1 MKRVLLFLFL
11 FTAANYALQ
20 HSGIDVKSEKQKLT
34 LAASA
39 EEVGFSSERLK
50 RIDDFFNLAISKKI
64 LPHVQAFIAR
74 HGKIVYSKSFG
85 YKDVEKNI
93 PLKNEDIFR
102 QASQTKAIT
111 TTAMMILF
119 EEGRI
124 ALTDPVSKYIPA
136 FKNVKVQKKQ
146 GTDYSEANLEGCKT
160 EITIHHLLT
169 HTSGIP
175 YWWDPNVFKI
185 VASPGYTME
194 NVSLEEVINE
204 MAKMPLVHQ
213 PGAGLSYG
221 YNLDVAGRIVE
232 IVSGMK
238 LDEFFRKRILDPL
251 DMKDTYLYLP
261 KEKENRLVALYEIN
275 KTNETYKLS
284 SDDLFSNYSVKGA
297 KSFLSGGAGSV
308 GTIEDYAKLC
318 QMFLNG
324 GSYNNNQIISPK
336 SVEMMTRNHVEGLP
350 LWATGNQFG
359 LGFEIMTEKGLQNIL
374 GTPGSYKWGGAFGTE
389 YVIDPK
395 EDLVMIFYT
404 NIRPF
409 EGKVDFLNKFRTL
422 VYQALIK

>member
-1 MKRVLLFLFL
+1 MKKFLLILFL
-11 FTAANYALQ
+11 FTASTYPFQITGNQ
-20 HSGIDVKSEKQKLT
+20 ENKEKQKLT
-34 LAASA
+34 RAAA
-39 EEVGFSSERLK
+39 PEEVGFSSERLS
-50 RIDDFFNLAISKKI
+50 RIDDFFNSAIKNKT
-64 LPHVQAFIAR
+64 LPHVQAIIAR
-74 HGKIVYSKSFG
+74 HGKIVYLKSFG
-85 YKDVEKNI
+85 FKDAEKNI
-93 PLKNEDIFR
+93 PLKDDDIFR

-119 EEGRI
+119 EEGKI
-124 ALTDPVSKYIPA
+124 ALTDPVSKYIPS

-146 GTDYSEANLEGCKT
+146 GTDYSDENLEDCKT

-213 PGAGLSYG
+213 PGTALSYG

-232 IVSGMK
+232 VASGMK
-238 LDEFFRKRILDPL
+238 LDEFFKKRILDPL
-251 DMKDTYLYLP
+251 DMKDTYFYLP
-261 KEKENRLVALYEIN
+261 EDKSGRLVTLYEIN
-275 KTNETYKLS
+275 KTCETYKIS
-284 SDDLFSNYSVKGA
+284 SDDLFCNYSVKGA
-297 KSFLSGGAGSV
+297 KSFLSGGAGTV

-324 GSYNNNQIISPK
+324 GSYNGKQIISPK
-336 SVEMMTRNHVEGLP
+336 SVEMMARNHVEGLP

-359 LGFEIMTEKGLQNIL
+359 LGFEIMTEKGLQKIL

-395 EDLVMIFYT
+395 EDLVMIFYS